1 MVLNHNYRSVPSK
14 EKLQAWYDD
23 NERILERMWKFSVL
37 QDYNQRMTLSF
48 LDGWVTCIGWII
60 TDHWNSCYTVS
71 SVYEFVKDGWVTY
84 IGWITTDHQSSCY
97 TISSVYEWA
106 IKEGL
111 CYWGSKTL
119 LREIWNG
126 EGWCQRW
133 THVEKT
139 YRSWTHGIALTD
151 FIWKELDKTFLALL
165 LFSSWITGKLNSNL
179 KPRSL
184 VNEDE
189 GEIWSIWS
197 PVRNVK
203 GDVRAHAWNKFS
215 KWRPC

>member
-1 MVLNHNYRSVPSK
+1 MV
-14 EKLQAWYDD
+14 
-23 NERILERMWKFSVL
+23 
-37 QDYNQRMTLSF
+37 TLSF
-48 LDGWVTCIGWII
+48 LDVWVKCIGWII
-60 TDHWNSCYTVS
+60 TDHQRSCYTVN
-71 SVYEFVKDGWVTY
+71 SVYECV
-84 IGWITTDHQSSCY
+84 
-97 TISSVYEWA
+97 

-126 EGWCQRW
+126 ETSITTTFGRRVS
-133 THVEKT
+133 TMDLRGENLSKLNS
-139 YRSWTHGIALTD
+139 RSRIDWLQM
-151 FIWKELDKTFLALL
+151 KKLDKTFLALL
-165 LFSSWITGKLNSNL
+165 LFFSWITGKLNSNL

-184 VNEDE
+184 VNEAE

-203 GDVRAHAWNKFS
+203 GDVRGYAWNKFT